1 MRKILI
7 VDDEKMMLLWTRR
20 ILSSKYEIVTAM
32 TGTEAIE
39 IFQREKPDL
48 VLSDLMMPEMD
59 GYEMHK
65 ILEEKNSAPVPII
78 FMTADESDESES
90 KGFEVGAV
98 DYIRKPLRPDV
109 LLKRVGNA
117 IDHLDKIHG
126 LETAAATDPL
136 TKLLNKSAAQKEI
149 GELVQ
154 NSTGA
159 LIILDLDSFKLVN
172 DIYGHSAGDKILA
185 NFADLIRKITREN
198 DLIGRIG
205 GDEFIA
211 YLHNV
216 DDEKIL
222 QAKTKFLNEQLLS
235 TAKKILGADMS
246 IPLGVSVGAV
256 FVPDEGTEFIT
267 LYKAAD
273 SVLYDVKKQGKHS
286 CAVYGKHHH
295 VENHLTRTDGIYQ
308 TKMILGERNIEPGA
322 YFVDFNIFQHIYRLL
337 SRMCDN
343 YRKGL
348 TLIQFTVADENFA
361 EKFKDTLLHS
371 LRKSD
376 CVSQSGKNKF
386 LVLLMEATEEES
398 LIVRDRIFSKLEKNL
413 TDKISFECEK
423 IF

>member
-1 MRKILI
+1 MKKILV
-7 VDDEKMMLLWTRR
+7 VDDEKMMLMLTRR
-20 ILSSKYEIVTAM
+20 ILSAKYEIITAASGM
-32 TGTEAIE
+32 EAIE

-90 KGFEVGAV
+90 KGFAVGAV
-98 DYIRKPLRPDV
+98 DYIRKPFRPDI
-109 LLKRVGNA
+109 LLKRVGNVV
-117 IDHLDKIHG
+117 DNLDKIHG

-136 TKLLNKSAAQKEI
+136 TKLLNKTASQKEI

-154 NSTGA
+154 KSIGA
-159 LIILDLDSFKLVN
+159 LLILDLDSFKLVN
-172 DIYGHSAGDKILA
+172 DIYGHSAGDKILVS
-185 NFADLIRKITREN
+185 FADLIRKITREN
-198 DLIGRIG
+198 DLVGRIG

-211 YLHNV
+211 YLQNV

-222 QAKTKFLNEQLLS
+222 VTKTKFLNEQLLNA
-235 TAKKILGADMS
+235 AKKILGADMS

-256 FVPDEGTEFIT
+256 FVPDEGTEFVT
-267 LYKAAD
+267 LYKKAD

-286 CAVYGKHHH
+286 CAVYDKDHHA
-295 VENHLTRTDGIYQ
+295 ENYLTKTDSIYQ
-308 TKMILGERNIEPGA
+308 TRLILGERNIEPGA
-322 YFVDFNIFQHIYRLL
+322 YFVDFNVFQHIYRIL

-348 TLIQFTVADENFA
+348 ILIQFTVVDENFA

-376 CVSQSGKNKF
+376 CVSQSSKNKF
-386 LVLLMEATEEES
+386 LVLLMETTEDEA
-398 LIVRDRIFSKLEKNL
+398 LMIRDRIFSNLEKSFA
-413 TDKISFECEK
+413 DKIFFEYEK